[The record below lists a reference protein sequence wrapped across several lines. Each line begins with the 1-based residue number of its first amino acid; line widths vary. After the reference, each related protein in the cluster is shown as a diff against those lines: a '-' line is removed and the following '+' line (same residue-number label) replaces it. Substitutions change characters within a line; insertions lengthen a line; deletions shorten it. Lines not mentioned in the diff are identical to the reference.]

1 MTAPRPSGAA
11 RLAAGLGFI
20 AAAASGYPALAAE
33 LVSAAPHTLYVGTP
47 RGYATAPHVDA
58 ARTRHSPGLPAPDD
72 AHIAWRR
79 QIPGGI
85 GGNVV
90 VDDAGRIFAAG
101 LSRVTQLG
109 ADGTLQFTE
118 PAPFST
124 AVAAALLSDGSRALL
139 TRDGHVMGWSES
151 GAPAFDVLL
160 SAPPPSAQSTLLPLP
175 DGGLLIAVGAW
186 LFELD
191 ATRTL
196 RVHAALP
203 AAVDHTLLLGTR
215 ALAVDEQ
222 GSLFEWDRSEQP
234 RALGAFG
241 APASAVL
248 ADGGVVVALTA
259 KQTLERLD
267 PSSGVRGE
275 LARLDPGTAPLLALV
290 EHERWLAMRSDGTWL
305 VAEPGAKVPGA
316 GSPQTGI
323 NQADALVD
331 PPGRVA
337 WWAANA
343 PLHLETA
350 PGVGRE
356 LPEVRCAVPAGLV
369 PAGPSQL
376 VAACGSGL
384 IWLVGPTSSADGRVE
399 PLENV
404 RP

>member
-1 MTAPRPSGAA
+1 MTARRRNGAA
-11 RLAAGLGFI
+11 L
-20 AAAASGYPALAAE
+20 AAAALGLVASAVSGAPALAGE
-33 LVSAAPHTLYVGTP
+33 LVTAAPLTLYVGPP
-47 RGYATAPHVDA
+47 RGYATAPQVDG
-58 ARTRHSPGLPAPDD
+58 ARARHSPALPAPDD
-72 AHIAWRR
+72 ARVAWRR

-118 PAPFST
+118 PAPFSA
-124 AVAAALLSDGSRALL
+124 AVAATLLSDGSRALL
-139 TRDGHVMGWSES
+139 TRDGHVMGWSET
-151 GAPAFDVLL
+151 GAPVFDVVLP
-160 SAPPPSAQSTLLPLP
+160 APPPSAQSSVLPLP
-175 DGGLLIAVGAW
+175 DGGLLIGVGSW

-203 AAVDHTLLLGTR
+203 AAVDHTLLLGER

-222 GSLFEWDRSEQP
+222 GTVFEWDRSERP
-234 RALGAFG
+234 HALGAFG
-241 APASAVL
+241 GPASAVL
-248 ADGGVVVALTA
+248 ADADALVALTA
-259 KQTLERLD
+259 KRTLERLD
-267 PSSGVRGE
+267 PSSGGRGE
-275 LARLDPGTAPLLALV
+275 LARLDPGTTPLLALV
-290 EHERWLAMRSDGTWL
+290 EHERWLVMRSDGTWL

-316 GSPQTGI
+316 GSPLSGI
-323 NQADALVD
+323 NQADALAD
-331 PPGRVA
+331 ASGRVA

-356 LPEVRCAVPAGLV
+356 IPEVRCAVPASLV

-376 VAACGSGL
+376 VAACSSGL
-384 IWLVGPTSSADGRVE
+384 IWLLGPASSSDGRVE
-399 PLENV
+399 PLDNV